1 MKFLLYLEP
10 QLLRSL
16 QREDPRAHSII
27 GKRAGTPL
35 DKARR
40 ELPAWLVWI
49 WEHKDGQ
56 PHKIARLQS
65 TGSQAKGLPN
75 SSISSKTAIP
85 QVFLLERTS
94 DTDLLDESV
103 WPSGMK
109 PSDHQ
114 ILLVLQSKRPYTI
127 LTLLRGRKQLQWA
140 EKSASAEILKA
151 IKAELHQAAKR
162 TRELRRVTR
171 RQSQEKEETNLAHS
185 FADLV
190 EQQFNNSQCT
200 IPHLAKILGISGG
213 RLQQI
218 CLKLHGM
225 GPKAFLIQY
234 RIQKSCELIRKIP
247 EHRRCV
253 MSKIA
258 QASGFSSSSYFSFI
272 FLNQMGMTP
281 TEYRH
286 QELHSSSRKR

>member
-1 MKFLLYLEP
+1 
-10 QLLRSL
+10 
-16 QREDPRAHSII
+16 
-27 GKRAGTPL
+27 
-35 DKARR
+35 
-40 ELPAWLVWI
+40 
-49 WEHKDGQ
+49 
-56 PHKIARLQS
+56 
-65 TGSQAKGLPN
+65 
-75 SSISSKTAIP
+75 
-85 QVFLLERTS
+85 

>member
-1 MKFLLYLEP
+1 M
-10 QLLRSL
+10 
-16 QREDPRAHSII
+16 
-27 GKRAGTPL
+27 
-35 DKARR
+35 
-40 ELPAWLVWI
+40 
-49 WEHKDGQ
+49 
-56 PHKIARLQS
+56 
-65 TGSQAKGLPN
+65 
-75 SSISSKTAIP
+75 
-85 QVFLLERTS
+85 
-94 DTDLLDESV
+94 DESV

-114 ILLVLQSKRPYTI
+114 ILLVLQSKQSNTR
-127 LTLLRGRKQLQWA
+127 LTLLRGSKKLQWT
-140 EKSASAEILKA
+140 EKSTSAEILKA

-162 TRELRRVTR
+162 ARELRRVSR
-171 RQSQEKEETNLAHS
+171 RQSQEKEESDLVHS
-185 FADLV
+185 FALLV
-190 EQQFNNSQCT
+190 GQQFQNSQCT
-200 IPHLAKILGISGG
+200 IPHLAKILGISGA

-218 CLKLHGM
+218 CLKHHGL

-258 QASGFSSSSYFSFI
+258 EASGFSSSSYFSFI

-286 QELHSSSRKR
+286 QELHSSSPKRYTKKLDRRGEFRYR

>member
-1 MKFLLYLEP
+1 MKFLLYLET
-10 QLLRSL
+10 QLLRNL
-16 QREDPRAHSII
+16 QREAPRAHSSK
-27 GKRAGTPL
+27 GKRAGTPP

-56 PHKIARLQS
+56 PHSLTRLQS
-65 TGSQAKGLPN
+65 SGSQAKGFPD
-75 SSISSKTAIP
+75 SSISSNNTIP
-85 QVFLLERTS
+85 QVFLLERAT
-94 DTDLLDESV
+94 DTDLMDESV

-114 ILLVLQSKRPYTI
+114 ILLVLQSKQSNTR
-127 LTLLRGRKQLQWA
+127 LTLLRGRKKLQWT
-140 EKSASAEILKA
+140 EKSTSAEILKA

-162 TRELRRVTR
+162 ARELRRVSR
-171 RQSQEKEETNLAHS
+171 RQSQEKEESDLVHS
-185 FADLV
+185 FALLV
-190 EQQFNNSQCT
+190 GQQFQNSQCT
-200 IPHLAKILGISGG
+200 IPHLAKILGISGA

-218 CLKLHGM
+218 CLKHHRM

-234 RIQKSCELIRKIP
+234 RIQKSSELIRKIP

-258 QASGFSSSSYFSFI
+258 EASGFSSSSYFSFI

-286 QELHSSSRKR
+286 QELHSSSPKR